1 MEEELRRRLDI
12 EEIRDVRRRW
22 AYGRDLCEWDLLR
35 SVFHPDATVHVSWFH
50 GPASEFVTRSSE
62 LAKLIKP
69 EEHGKH
75 WFGNMRTDV
84 LGQRAI
90 QETDVQVLIRAYMD
104 GKLFDNTSYARFYDR
119 FEKREGRWKILQMT
133 CIYEKDRLDPVIPG
147 SAPPGFYDGISIAG
161 VASGSAFLSFR
172 LAKIGRKSV
181 PMVFARSD
189 EEKQLKEAGQR
200 WLAGG

>member
-1 MEEELRRRLDI
+1 
-12 EEIRDVRRRW
+12 
-22 AYGRDLCEWDLLR
+22 
-35 SVFHPDATVHVSWFH
+35 
-50 GPASEFVTRSSE
+50 
-62 LAKLIKP
+62 
-69 EEHGKH
+69 
-75 WFGNMRTDV
+75 
-84 LGQRAI
+84 
-90 QETDVQVLIRAYMD
+90 
-104 GKLFDNTSYARFYDR
+104 
-119 FEKREGRWKILQMT
+119 MT

-161 VASGSAFLSFR
+161 VASGSAFLGFR